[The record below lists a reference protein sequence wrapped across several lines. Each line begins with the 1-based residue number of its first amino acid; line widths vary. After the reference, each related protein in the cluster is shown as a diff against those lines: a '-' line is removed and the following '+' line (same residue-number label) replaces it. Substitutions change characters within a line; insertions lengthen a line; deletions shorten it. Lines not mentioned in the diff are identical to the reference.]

1 MAEIQAVPIII
12 DHNVIYKLAADGGGF
27 RLRSGGDLVAS
38 DHCLVAIRA
47 AGLDQQQI
55 TRLLA
60 EYLSAG
66 QENDHIYREQH
77 EIT

>member
-1 MAEIQAVPIII
+1 MAEIQVVPIII
-12 DHNVIYKLAADGGGF
+12 DHNVIYKLAANGGGF
-27 RLRSGGDLVAS
+27 RLRSGGDLINS

-55 TRLLA
+55 TQLLA

-66 QENDHIYREQH
+66 QNDYIYREPH

>member
-1 MAEIQAVPIII
+1 MNEIQVLPVII
-12 DHNVIYKLAADGGGF
+12 DHNVIYKLAANGGGF
-27 RLRSGGDLVAS
+27 RLRNGGDLVAS

-60 EYLSAG
+60 KYMEAG
-66 QENDHIYREQH
+66 QNDHIYRENN